1 MCIPITTIAT
11 TIHILTTVIIII
23 TIVVTIIIVI
33 VTTDFQERTGWT
45 ETTFFLFLCL
55 AILLGLW
62 NEASW

>member
-11 TIHILTTVIIII
+11 TIHILTTVIII

-45 ETTFFLFLCL
+45 GTTFFLFLCL